1 MGSSSMMSFR
11 LAAMELGLQKTTTKQ
26 PKAGSNRQR
35 ARGRERKERARP
47 KTVNTVNTYKYG
59 TWLMTA
65 GITRGS
71 YVVMPVSPVDVYT
84 VVKPSLNF

>member
-1 MGSSSMMSFR
+1 MSFR
-11 LAAMELGLQKTTTKQ
+11 LAAMELGLQKQQQNNQKRV
-26 PKAGSNRQR
+26 AIDSE
-35 ARGRERKERARP
+35 REGEREKERASP

-71 YVVMPVSPVDVYT
+71 YVVMPVSAVDVYT
-84 VVKPSLNF
+84 VVKLSYNF